1 MLVYANSFAFEPD
14 NNTPAAIIQLV
25 AKWVGNRSASHVN
38 ANRLAEG
45 IRELHLKDGSIL
57 SSRATPSGN
66 QVDYP
71 YFFCAQF
78 SHRDEKVSG
87 RKWIA
92 EIGLRQ
98 DEASRPVVCTILLKT
113 DEVSARV
120 TDLIQVTRP
129 KLVQQLIAACVPV
142 GHTPGLNVKRL
153 DEESAPAF
161 LREVEREGREHPLVL
176 VSCAKDGSYPV
187 TPDRLRSILVGL
199 ADVVDVPA
207 SVDTFAIEGI
217 VGRRYISFGGAINII
232 FPVRPGTRGL
242 FCDTE
247 LLRSDEIASSRDRR
261 NAIESEVLAVI
272 THRTNLPYSW
282 RHISLESVGQAVL
295 RKQLARAIE
304 RANGDNHSDE
314 LTEYTEL
321 LEAADQELRSKD
333 KELAL
338 VRSEYEAKN
347 LEARR
352 LEADIAGLKHA
363 LAGRQSSD
371 DSLADEVVQA
381 LTPLRESVAAVLKAN
396 PSIQQAI
403 ELTASLY
410 PERIVVLDT
419 AITSAKES
427 DRGGSRLGAKAI
439 ELMLKL
445 ASDYWQALADGK
457 GDQQAKS
464 VFGQNA
470 YAANEASALSH
481 EGKKRRTF
489 SYLGHDFVM
498 EKHLKHGVK
507 DSLAETLRVHF
518 EWVASERKIIIGHCG
533 KHLDF

>member
-1 MLVYANSFAFEPD
+1 MLVYANSFVFEPD
-14 NNTPAAIIQLV
+14 DNPTRIIQLV
-25 AKWVGNRSASHVN
+25 AKWVGKRAGSYVDG
-38 ANRLAEG
+38 NRLAEG
-45 IRELHLKDGSIL
+45 IRELRLRDGSIL
-57 SSRATPSGN
+57 SSRATLSDS
-66 QVDYP
+66 QMDYP
-71 YFFCAQF
+71 YFFCARF
-78 SHRDEKVSG
+78 SHRDDKVSG
-87 RKWIA
+87 RKWIT

-98 DEASRPVVCTILLKT
+98 DEVGKPVLCTLLLKT

-129 KLVQQLIAACVPV
+129 KLVQQLIAACHPV
-142 GHTPGLNVKRL
+142 GQTPGLSVKRL

-161 LREVEREGREHPLVL
+161 LREVERQGREHPLVL
-176 VSCAKDGSYPV
+176 TSCARDGSYPV
-187 TPDRLRSILVGL
+187 VPDRLRSILVGL

-207 SVDTFAIEGI
+207 SVDTFAIEET
-217 VGRRYISFGGAINII
+217 VGRRYISFGGAINIV
-232 FPVRPGTRGL
+232 FPVRQGTRGL
-242 FCDTE
+242 FCDTV
-247 LLRSDEIASSRDRR
+247 LLRPDEIIAIQNTGNS
-261 NAIESEVLAVI
+261 IESEVLAVV

-282 RHISLESVGQAVL
+282 RHIAPETVSQAVL

-304 RANGDNHSDE
+304 RANSSNHSDE

-333 KELAL
+333 DELAL
-338 VRSEYEAKN
+338 VRGEYESKV
-347 LEARR
+347 LDTQR

-363 LAGRQSSD
+363 LAGRHFSEDTQ
-371 DSLADEVVQA
+371 ADEVVQA

-396 PSIQQAI
+396 PSIQQSL
-403 ELTASLY
+403 ELIASLY

-419 AITSAKES
+419 AITSAKDS

-439 ELMLKL
+439 DLMFKL
-445 ASDYWQALADGK
+445 ASDYWQALVDGK

-464 VFGQNA
+464 VFGQNS
-470 YAANEASALSH
+470 YAANEASALSN

-489 SYLGHDFVM
+489 SYRDRDFVM